1 MLIKFSIAYLQR
13 PKASGPSITMG
24 LPSFNLCAMTTLL
37 LLPFLISFLSQTG
50 TEAAATY
57 LYHVCPNTTTFTANS
72 TYQSNLNS
80 LLASLT
86 SNATSST
93 GFYNTT
99 ASPGNSVDTV
109 YGLFLCRGDL
119 SADACR
125 DCAADATKDVVDR
138 CPNEKVAVAWYDE
151 CMLRYSN
158 QYIFSRMVTDPS
170 IFMWNTRN
178 ISEQNRFDLLVRTTM
193 NDLAS
198 GVSNVGSGAK
208 KFGTKEA
215 NFTALQTLYALVQ
228 CTADL
233 SGSDCNSCLQI
244 AIANLPGC
252 CGGKEGARVLFPSC
266 TVRFEVY
273 PFYQSVAT
281 FPPPPGSVVAPV
293 PPLPGSV
300 TTPKGKD
307 QISPLTI
314 IAIVVPISVTVVL
327 FVMGYYFLSRRARK
341 KYNAVR
347 EENADNDIT
356 TVESLQFNLA
366 TIETATNMFS
376 DDNKLGKGGFGVVY
390 KGTLLDGHE
399 IAVKR
404 LSKSSRQGTGEFKN
418 EVELVAKLQH
428 RNLVRLLG
436 FCLAGEEKILVYEFM
451 PNKSL
456 DYFLYDPARKGQ
468 LDWSRRYKIIRG
480 IARGILYLHE
490 DSQLRIIHRD
500 LKASNILL
508 DKDMNPKISDFG
520 MAKIFG
526 VDQTQGNASRIV
538 GTFGY
543 MAPEYA
549 MHGQFSVKSDV
560 YSFGVL
566 VLEIITGKKISS
578 FYQSDEDGDLLSY
591 AWKHWRDGT
600 SMEWLDPNLEDS
612 YSRNEVTRC
621 LHIGLLSVQDNPA
634 DRPTMAS
641 IVVMLNSYS
650 VTLASPQQPASFLST
665 RTEQSMPLK
674 EWVSSHQST
683 SKSTPWSVNEASI
696 TEVYPR

>member
-1 MLIKFSIAYLQR
+1 M
-13 PKASGPSITMG
+13 ASPC
-24 LPSFNLCAMTTLL
+24 FNLGMILL
-37 LLPFLISFLSQTG
+37 VLPFLINFLSQTG
-50 TEAAATY
+50 AEGAATY
-57 LYHVCPNTTTFTANS
+57 LYHVCSNTTTFSANS
-72 TYQSNLNS
+72 TYQSNLNR

-86 SNATSST
+86 SNANRST

-99 ASPGNSVDTV
+99 ASTGNSVDTV

-138 CPNEKVAVAWYDE
+138 CPIEKVAVAWYDE

-158 QYIFSRMVTDPS
+158 QDIFSRMVTDPNL
-170 IFMWNTRN
+170 ILINTLS

-198 GVSNVGSGAK
+198 GISNVGSGAK

-215 NFTALQTLYALVQ
+215 NFTALQTLYTLAQ

-233 SGSDCNSCLQI
+233 SGSDCNRCLQM
-244 AIANLPGC
+244 AIANLPSC
-252 CGGKEGARVLFPSC
+252 CGGKQGARVLFPSC
-266 TVRFEVY
+266 TVRYEVY
-273 PFYQSVAT
+273 PFYQSVAPV
-281 FPPPPGSVVAPV
+281 PPPPGSVTTP
-293 PPLPGSV
+293 SRDS
-300 TTPKGKD
+300 TPKGKD
-307 QISPLTI
+307 KISLLII
-314 IAIVVPISVTVVL
+314 IAIVVPISVAVVL
-327 FVMGYYFLSRRARK
+327 FVMGYCFLRRRARE

-347 EENADNDIT
+347 EEDAANDIT
-356 TVESLQFNLA
+356 TVESLQFDFA
-366 TIETATNMFS
+366 TIETATNRFS
-376 DDNKLGKGGFGVVY
+376 DDNRLGEGGFGVVY
-390 KGTLLDGHE
+390 KGTLPNGQE

-404 LSKSSRQGTGEFKN
+404 LSRSSGQGSGEFKN
-418 EVELVAKLQH
+418 EAVLVAKLQH

-436 FCLAGEEKILVYEFM
+436 FCLEGEEKILIYELM

-468 LDWSRRYKIIRG
+468 LDWSRRYKIIGG

-500 LKASNILL
+500 LKASNVLL

-543 MAPEYA
+543 MSPEYA

-566 VLEIITGKKISS
+566 VLEIVTGRKISS
-578 FYQSDEDGDLLSY
+578 FNQSNGDGDFLSY

-600 SMEWLDPNLEDS
+600 PMELLDPNLEDS

-621 LHIGLLSVQDNPA
+621 LHIGLLSIQDDPA

-641 IVVMLNSYS
+641 ILVMLNSYS
-650 VTLASPQQPASFLST
+650 VTLQSPQQPASFLGS

-674 EWVSSHQST
+674 EWTSSHQST
-683 SKSTPWSVNEASI
+683 SKSMPLSVNEASI